1 MRRYEPSFDS
11 HTADGRLQGSA
22 YATPP
27 LPGIFE
33 LGMSGIKTHVGA
45 PNVGRTRPLIRLQ
58 FRQRSKH
65 RSLVGLFV
73 LVVWLWSLL
82 DVILVPCL
90 PSFVCPD
97 RVRRFLTLHLVELL
111 AQDGNVVAERADRV
125 LATDAQVVV
134 QPAVDVV
141 HAEELTCASA
151 RGRAQARGWA
161 QDEWTGRRLAARMR
175 VCNRAWQHQTCTG
188 RCGLE
193 RSESRYE
200 NRRADLVRASLLGVI
215 SKE

>member
-1 MRRYEPSFDS
+1 MW
-11 HTADGRLQGSA
+11 AIAKGR
-22 YATPP
+22 
-27 LPGIFE
+27 
-33 LGMSGIKTHVGA
+33 GA
-45 PNVGRTRPLIRLQ
+45 PETRRASGGVRRPRGGV
-58 FRQRSKH
+58 KAA
-65 RSLVGLFV
+65 
-73 LVVWLWSLL
+73 
-82 DVILVPCL
+82 
-90 PSFVCPD
+90 
-97 RVRRFLTLHLVELL
+97 RVRGRRSARARARAAHCLHLVELL

-125 LATDAQVVV
+125 LAADAQVVV